1 MFIFIKIFIKIYIMS
16 SVIIYTYFQS
26 ISSDYNLYYFIN
38 NEITYKKNIDYI
50 IIINGYDYNKYILF
64 PTLPNLTVLFR
75 ENIGYDFGG
84 HNHALNYLLIN
95 KKYYNYY
102 FFMNSSVIGPIIIKP
117 TQHWTK
123 IFINKINNNVK
134 LVGTTIVCLPR
145 NDAGGFGPKV
155 EGFFFMTDSIGL
167 KLLQQAKTIFC
178 NHSNKKNAIVNGEY
192 GLSNCIFKNGYTI
205 DCMLNKYKNIDWTN
219 PKNYYLNKNLHPSR
233 KNSFYN
239 ESINPY
245 EVIFHKW
252 YWHNERFVNFDIV
265 NRFVKK
271 NMLYSQF
278 YKDIYFNI
286 LKLSIQTKSY
296 DLNHIKFIEKDVLLN
311 IKIELLINPN
321 MKLNII
327 PIKKIDISN
336 DNQTV
341 KPIVKVNVKSPNKNK
356 HPNKLKKLIM
366 R

>member
-178 NHSNKKNAIVNGEY
+178 NHTNKKNAIVNGEY

-311 IKIELLINPN
+311 IKIELLKNPN

-341 KPIVKVNVKSPNKNK
+341 KPIVKVNVKPPNKNK